1 MKNIT
6 LKIDDEVHSKA
17 RVLAAQRGTS
27 ISALVRDF
35 LEREAGKSESE
46 DERQRNIT
54 STLREIYAE
63 AEARATPRTE
73 PLILPTRDE
82 IYEERLR

>member
-6 LKIDDEVHSKA
+6 LKIDDEIHSKA
-17 RVLAAQRGTS
+17 RILAAQQGTS

-35 LEREAGKSESE
+35 LKKETCKVDSEAERIAELEAIFARA
-46 DERQRNIT
+46 DERAKT
-54 STLREIYAE
+54 SGKNRDSALVPLTRE
-63 AEARATPRTE
+63 
-73 PLILPTRDE
+73 E